1 MIEND
6 FTKKKNFFNN
16 FGNLLY
22 IETEK
27 ILNFPLLI
35 SYPFS
40 SQSYWI
46 NNMSKKHRRRRRR
59 DKMYELQKKKNRCQ
73 YILFYCGFAKS
84 EC

>member
-46 NNMSKKHRRRRRR
+46 NNMSKKHRRRRR
-59 DKMYELQKKKNRCQ
+59 DAVIKCMGYKKKKPLSIYSFLLWFR
-73 YILFYCGFAKS
+73 
-84 EC
+84 